1 MSGLK
6 YSRLKLEQALKK
18 YAKIYSIYH
27 KVAYFAKKK
36 KILETKI
43 LKSLIGIFE
52 IENIDISD

>member
-1 MSGLK
+1 MPRFTLSI
-6 YSRLKLEQALKK
+6 A
-18 YAKIYSIYH
+18 IYH